1 MLCSLESFIYIICFS
16 MFVALINNKIY
27 NDHKAIY
34 IHYYF
39 LQSLKSYLYEKLL
52 TIISTLGLDLKKSNL
67 LF

>member
-1 MLCSLESFIYIICFS
+1 

-27 NDHKAIY
+27 DDHKASY

-39 LQSLKSYLYEKLL
+39 LQSFKSYFYEKLL
-52 TIISTLGLDLKKSNL
+52 IVISTSGLDLKKSNL